1 MNNPNKPS
9 KLTFYRRRAIALGA
23 VAVLGLG
30 IASVGEGDQQIDAI
44 NHVEK
49 TLKGHEGDAQE
60 YIQTSAFKDQFDAG
74 EITTV
79 TVQEPK
85 TAFATA
91 QDFARDDI
99 DVRDMAKLVEI
110 EAGVHPFPG
119 EKLALPTDL
128 VDPRAAL
135 PQDNSTHVR

>member
-9 KLTFYRRRAIALGA
+9 KLTFYRRRAVALGA

-30 IASVGEGDQQIDAI
+30 IASVSEGDQQIDSVHHLERA
-44 NHVEK
+44 
-49 TLKGHEGDAQE
+49 LKGHENDAQE
-60 YIQTSAFKDQFDAG
+60 YIQTSEFKDQFEAG
-74 EITTV
+74 ELTTV
-79 TVQEPK
+79 TVREPK

-99 DVRDMAKLVEI
+99 DVRDMAKLVQI
-110 EAGVHPFPG
+110 EAGVHPYPG
-119 EKLALPTDL
+119 EQLALPADL

-135 PQDNSTHVR
+135 PQDKNIHVR